1 MTAIRGG
8 GSEWEKEQKRL
19 AKEKRDREWKEGER
33 KRREQEANAAREE
46 RIRGMRGGVRP
57 DRSKEP
63 LPTRSTAAGIPALRV
78 AVALDALIRLRSP
91 KGSLHLQKIISRAPL
106 PRLLGGSAAVVHGQF
121 MGTAHRTTASIGAA
135 GAGSSDDSLSD
146 ERLCQRLH
154 DTITTALGSNAAD
167 QNLIN
172 SLPFQFPTVLDA
184 VVYLTTKRPTRW

>member
-1 MTAIRGG
+1 MAALRGEV
-8 GSEWEKEQKRL
+8 SAEERDRRKR
-19 AKEKRDREWKEGER
+19 AKEKRDREW
-33 KRREQEANAAREE
+33 QEAELKRKEEAAKAAEEE
-46 RIRGMRGGVRP
+46 RIRGRRGGVRA

-78 AVALDALIRLRSP
+78 AVALDALTRLRFS
-91 KGSLHLQKIISRAPL
+91 KGSLHLQKIISRTPL
-106 PRLLGGSAAVVHGQF
+106 PRLLGGSEAVVHGRF
-121 MGTAHRTTASIGAA
+121 MGTAHRTTASIGAT

-154 DTITTALGSNAAD
+154 DTITTALGSNATD